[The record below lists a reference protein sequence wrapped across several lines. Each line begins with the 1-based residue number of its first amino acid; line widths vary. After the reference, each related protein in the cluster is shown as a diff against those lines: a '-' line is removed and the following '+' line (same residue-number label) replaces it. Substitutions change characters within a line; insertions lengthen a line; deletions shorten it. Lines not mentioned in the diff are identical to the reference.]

1 MRTIA
6 PWHQNPQLWGF
17 KLPQLRDSWG
27 PHSSQPL
34 AYPPLGY
41 TKLMFNLPGFCRN
54 CPSKKG
60 SEAWA
65 CKLIQTIS
73 KARCKGG
80 RVSTEPDQEAQNW
93 KRRWRPYPCP
103 HIIDIKNDSKP
114 QNNKKIAKNLFL
126 FWHGESSQFLLKCK
140 TIKKNFK
147 HTLNWS
153 IRHPAWSVLGECL
166 WFITQLQWLGS
177 LNNHVAKERAVLIID
192 FYLIRIFPFS
202 FSQCHQVS

>member
-17 KLPQLRDSWG
+17 KLPQLRDSRG

-41 TKLMFNLPGFCRN
+41 TKLMLNLPGFCRN

-73 KARCKGG
+73 KAWCKEG
-80 RVSTEPDQEAQNW
+80 RVSTEPDQEVQNW

-114 QNNKKIAKNLFL
+114 QNNKKIPKNLFL

-140 TIKKNFK
+140 TTKKKMLMAHFACVLST
-147 HTLNWS
+147 HLIDLLGTQHGASLV
-153 IRHPAWSVLGECL
+153 SVCGSSPSYNDLGHLTTMLLKRE
-166 WFITQLQWLGS
+166 
-177 LNNHVAKERAVLIID
+177 
-192 FYLIRIFPFS
+192 
-202 FSQCHQVS
+202 QCSS